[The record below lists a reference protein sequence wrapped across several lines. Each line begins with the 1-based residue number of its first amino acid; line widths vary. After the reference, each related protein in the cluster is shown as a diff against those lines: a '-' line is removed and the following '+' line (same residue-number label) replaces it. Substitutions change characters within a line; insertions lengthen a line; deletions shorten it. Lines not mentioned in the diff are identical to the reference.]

1 MQGIEFISMR
11 KGIEMQTEL
20 AAAVHFSA

>member
-1 MQGIEFISMR
+1 MQGIESISMR

-20 AAAVHFSA
+20 AAAIHFSA